1 MNEKNYKM
9 NKRRLGVF
17 KYAAIGAAVMV
28 LAKIAVILRRNPKLL
43 GLRETL
49 SPQNARTAKK

>member
-28 LAKIAVILRRNPKLL
+28 LAKIAVILRCNP
-43 GLRETL
+43 RL
-49 SPQNARTAKK
+49 SLKKIYLIFQVIA